1 MSSKQYQILCQH
13 TIEVHYEYLFLPRKV
28 YQYAICTWKQEFCLR
43 GILLSCQFFLP
54 CRVYKGKCQQSPDHS
69 DPQFSTADLCTNL
82 TPEIGGWGGG
92 TSFPSQ
98 QQRACLQTL
107 LGRLL
112 GGRVWKKGEGEFI
125 RWLFGIAL
133 ELFSLTNKTGL
144 GETTSLY
151 QGQDLGKG
159 FLTST
164 TWLFA
169 SFCFIL
175 IPLVFKHMADDG
187 CNSRNKNQFW
197 VSELQWRKR
206 SKGRD

>member
-133 ELFSLTNKTGL
+133 ALFSLTNKTGL
-144 GETTSLY
+144 EGNHITLPGTGFRKGLFDQHDLIICKFLFYFDTT
-151 QGQDLGKG
+151 G
-159 FLTST
+159 
-164 TWLFA
+164 
-169 SFCFIL
+169 I
-175 IPLVFKHMADDG
+175 
-187 CNSRNKNQFW
+187 
-197 VSELQWRKR
+197 
-206 SKGRD
+206 